1 MASRGS
7 LRIGIVRDVSNE
19 RFKYTVN
26 RATRTAG
33 ARPTLS
39 MMTHEGTCPSP
50 LTGKA
55 KGHDGNS
62 YLTLDASVTSLRVP
76 SFLSLILTEPAYYH
90 SGLFGF
96 LDLLEGFGLLNISGL
111 FRSGSGQFSCVFF
124 LVFDFLNLNIF

>member
-7 LRIGIVRDVSNE
+7 LRIGIVRDLSNE

-26 RATRTAG
+26 RAARTAG

-39 MMTHEGTCPSP
+39 MMTHQGTCPSP

-62 YLTLDASVTSLRVP
+62 YLALDASVTSLRVP
-76 SFLSLILTEPAYYH
+76 FFLSLILTEPAYYH
-90 SGLFGF
+90 SAGLFGF

-111 FRSGSGQFSCVFF
+111 FRSVSGKFSCVFF
-124 LVFDFLNLNIF
+124 FGF